1 MVEMTDTK
9 IDTAIER
16 GRRAWE
22 SDRSDRTLPCLPPR
36 SGQASYQST
45 CASCDGEHL
54 MVGAGEGRRY
64 FGRAASRLA
73 AASLRRRSSS
83 RRWA

>member
-1 MVEMTDTK
+1 MVEMTDAK
-9 IDTAIER
+9 IDAAIVR

-22 SDRSDRTLPCLPPR
+22 SDRPDRTPPRLPPR

-73 AASLRRRSSS
+73 AESLRRRSS
-83 RRWA
+83 